1 MSGATANVRTLLLI
15 LGSGLVM
22 CAVALVG
29 GVTLTLS
36 ERTMRSLRRPMV
48 ALAAGSLLGASFF
61 HVLPAALN
69 AMGNRTAAWAWVAAG
84 FVLLFVLEQFLQW
97 HQCRRV
103 KPDPRTP
110 RTWLLLL
117 ADGLHHCLCGLS
129 VGGAF
134 AADARLGG
142 VAFFAAAAHEVPQQ
156 LGNFGVLI
164 DGGWDARRALAA
176 NAAAS
181 CTFLVGGLVAW
192 AGVHRLDLN
201 VGFLLA
207 LGAGNFL
214 YVAGSDLIPQIRQAP
229 EAGSAGTPFGAFLLG
244 LFLLLAV
251 RWLFEE
257 SSLSE
262 MLVRLQVQ

>member
-1 MSGATANVRTLLLI
+1 MAV
-15 LGSGLVM
+15 

-29 GVTLTLS
+29 GVTLSLS
-36 ERTMRSLRRPMV
+36 EHTMRRLRRPMV

-61 HVLPAALN
+61 HVLPAALD
-69 AMGNRTAAWAWVAAG
+69 AMGNRTAAWACVAAG

-117 ADGLHHCLCGLS
+117 ANGLHHCLCGLS

-134 AADARLGG
+134 AVDSRLGG
-142 VAFFAAAAHEVPQQ
+142 VAFFAAAAHEVPQE

-176 NAAAS
+176 NAATA
-181 CTFLVGGLVAW
+181 CTFLLGGVLAW
-192 AGVHRLDLN
+192 AGDERLDLN

-214 YVAGSDLIPQIRQAP
+214 YVAGSDLIPEIRRPP
-229 EAGSAGTPFGAFLLG
+229 EEGPGTLPFGVFLLG
-244 LFLLLAV
+244 LLLLFAV
-251 RWLFEE
+251 RWLFE
-257 SSLSE
+257 SE
-262 MLVRLQVQ
+262 